1 MTNNKIFQLFFCV
14 VDIIRETPFLDD
26 GKKADARSTCVISLT
41 RTSRGIIGNSL
52 CTCKLAMRLE
62 NRSSYRF
69 KLAGK
74 LFGALKSIM
83 SLSEENGSFQPP
95 ADDGKRPPEG
105 GEGSIQPPADD
116 GKRPPEGGE
125 TAHIDPKNKTDK
137 GNGGKDRRSK
147 SVREGSSSSKKENS
161 RRNSQRGH
169 DSERR
174 NEGDRNRL
182 RETSYEE
189 RRGRGRKQNAG
200 RKQRNFNRGNGRTH
214 IGKKVII
221 INPRGPIKF

>member
-83 SLSEENGSFQPP
+83 SLSEEN
-95 ADDGKRPPEG
+95 
-105 GEGSIQPPADD
+105 
-116 GKRPPEGGE
+116 